1 MKSHTKSDLPD
12 AVKKAEFADTIKKA
26 SKVKNV
32 RYYTYDGTQ
41 VNKVISELEDMSPE
55 MAVYII
61 RYIIRMAAASV
72 FPELEKSRGQEIIS
86 TFETENG
93 KRMHIEIDLNA

>member
-1 MKSHTKSDLPD
+1 MK
-12 AVKKAEFADTIKKA
+12 
-26 SKVKNV
+26 KNNNEITHV
-32 RYYTYDGTQ
+32 HYYTEDGTQ
-41 VNKVISELEDMSPE
+41 VQEAVSTLERMSHE
-55 MAVYII
+55 MAV
-61 RYIIRMAAASV
+61 YIIRMAAASV

>member
-1 MKSHTKSDLPD
+1 
-12 AVKKAEFADTIKKA
+12 
-26 SKVKNV
+26 
-32 RYYTYDGTQ
+32 
-41 VNKVISELEDMSPE
+41 MSPE

-61 RYIIRMAAASV
+61 RMAAASV
-72 FPELEKSRGQEIIS
+72 FSELEKSRGQEIIS

>member
-1 MKSHTKSDLPD
+1 MKKNSRINVHHSTDNGPQVQE
-12 AVKKAEFADTIKKA
+12 AVST
-26 SKVKNV
+26 
-32 RYYTYDGTQ
+32 
-41 VNKVISELEDMSPE
+41 LERMSPE
-55 MAVYII
+55 MAV
-61 RYIIRMAAASV
+61 YIIRMAAASV

>member
-61 RYIIRMAAASV
+61 RMAAASV
-72 FPELEKSRGQEIIS
+72 FPELEASRGQEIVS
-86 TFETENG
+86 TFEMETAHG
-93 KRMHIEIDLNA
+93 KELFIQISL

>member
-61 RYIIRMAAASV
+61 RMAAASV

-93 KRMHIEIDLNA
+93 TRMHIEIDLNA

>member
-1 MKSHTKSDLPD
+1 MKKNSR
-12 AVKKAEFADTIKKA
+12 I
-26 SKVKNV
+26 NV
-32 RYYTYDGTQ
+32 RHSTDNGQQ
-41 VNKVISELEDMSPE
+41 VQEAVSTLERMSPE
-55 MAVYII
+55 MAV
-61 RYIIRMAAASV
+61 YIIRMAAASV

>member
-1 MKSHTKSDLPD
+1 MK
-12 AVKKAEFADTIKKA
+12 
-26 SKVKNV
+26 KNNNEITNV
-32 RYYTYDGTQ
+32 HYYTEDGTQ
-41 VNKVISELEDMSPE
+41 VQEAVSTLERMSPE
-55 MAVYII
+55 MAV
-61 RYIIRMAAASV
+61 YIIRMAAASV

>member
-1 MKSHTKSDLPD
+1 MKKNSRINVHQYTDNGQQVQE
-12 AVKKAEFADTIKKA
+12 AVST
-26 SKVKNV
+26 
-32 RYYTYDGTQ
+32 
-41 VNKVISELEDMSPE
+41 LERMSPE
-55 MAVYII
+55 MAV
-61 RYIIRMAAASV
+61 YIIRMAAASV

>member
-61 RYIIRMAAASV
+61 RMAAASV

>member
-1 MKSHTKSDLPD
+1 MKKNSR
-12 AVKKAEFADTIKKA
+12 I
-26 SKVKNV
+26 NV
-32 RYYTYDGTQ
+32 RHYTDNGQQGQEAVST
-41 VNKVISELEDMSPE
+41 LERMSPE

-61 RYIIRMAAASV
+61 RMAATYL
-72 FPELEKSRGQEIIS
+72 FPELEKNRGQEIIS